1 MTCTATHAVLFA
13 DCNPLLDCAVLA
25 DDVAAP
31 VEATV
36 AAVSPP
42 LLDDVVSPTAA
53 EGTAAVNARASAVTL
68 SSSRAREVNTRIS
81 LAEVRG
87 TLIVEEIQC

>member
-1 MTCTATHAVLFA
+1 VTRTVTLAVLFA
-13 DCNPLLDCAVLA
+13 NSNPLLDGAVLA

-36 AAVSPP
+36 AAVCSS
-42 LLDDVVSPTAA
+42 LLDDVISATAA
-53 EGTAAVNARASAVTL
+53 QGTTTINARASAIAL
-68 SSSRAREVNTRIS
+68 SSSRARKVNTSVS

-87 TLIVEEIQC
+87 ALIVEEIQC

>member
-1 MTCTATHAVLFA
+1 MTRTVQLAVLFA
-13 DCNPLLDCAVLA
+13 NSNPLLEGAVLA

-36 AAVSPP
+36 AAVCSS
-42 LLDDVVSPTAA
+42 LLDDVVSATAA
-53 EGTAAVNARASAVTL
+53 QGTTTVNTRASAVAL
-68 SSSRAREVNTRIS
+68 SPSRTRKVDTRVS

-87 TLIVEEIQC
+87 ALIVEEIQC